1 MSCLL
6 DAEAE
11 VKHGVG
17 RVRLSVWSF
26 HLSDEAAEAVAELSG
41 GAAKKILLQLQRTRW
56 RQD

>member
-17 RVRLSVWSF
+17 RVWLSVWSF

-41 GAAKKILLQLQRTRW
+41 GAAKKILLQLQRTR
-56 RQD
+56 